1 MTLRWWRLTWGK
13 KEREMADLLRVENLC
28 VAYGDVQVLHGINIR
43 LLPGEIVAVL
53 GSNGAGKTTL
63 LQATSG
69 LLPICQGRIVF
80 KNQDLA
86 NFSAHQLPELGLAH
100 VPQGRGIFATLTVMD
115 NLAIG
120 AWNPRGKKQREKNT
134 HMVFELFPRLK
145 ERYSQM
151 AGTLSGGEQQMLAI
165 GRALMQNP
173 LLLMLDEPSL
183 GLAPILVDTVFA
195 ALEKIIGQGLSI
207 LLVEQNIFYA
217 IDLASRCYL
226 LENGMISLEGP
237 RAEFAENPRIKEAYL
252 GM

>member
-1 MTLRWWRLTWGK
+1 MG
-13 KEREMADLLRVENLC
+13 DLLKVENLC
-28 VAYGDVQVLHGINIR
+28 VAYGDVQVLHEVNIR

-63 LQATSG
+63 LQAISG
-69 LLPICQGRIVF
+69 LLSICQGRIIF
-80 KNQDLA
+80 ESRDLA
-86 NFSAHQLPELGLAH
+86 TISAHQLPGLGLAH
-100 VPQGRGIFATLTVMD
+100 VPQGRGIFATLAVMD
-115 NLAIG
+115 NLTIG
-120 AWNPRGKKQREKNT
+120 AWNPRGKKEREKNIQ
-134 HMVFELFPRLK
+134 MVFDLFPRLR
-145 ERYSQM
+145 ERSKQT

-183 GLAPILVDTVFA
+183 GLAPILVEAVFA
-195 ALEKIIGQGLSI
+195 TVEKIIAQGLSI

-226 LENGMISLEGP
+226 LENGRISLEGLHS
-237 RAEFAENPRIKEAYL
+237 EFTENPKIKEAYL

>member
-1 MTLRWWRLTWGK
+1 
-13 KEREMADLLRVENLC
+13 MADLLRVENLC

-183 GLAPILVDTVFA
+183 GLAPILVEVVFA
-195 ALEKIIGQGLSI
+195 ALEKIIARGLSI